1 MIVAQKWRPMAD
13 EPTTE
18 EEFRKFVSQEVGRL
32 HADVAKLVAI
42 LSLWAQPATARR
54 YRLFTWG
61 IIFWLAALTV
71 ALIIHAL
78 LSAGLLRI

>member
-1 MIVAQKWRPMAD
+1 MIAQIMAD

-18 EEFRKFVSQEVGRL
+18 EEFRAFVAREVGKL

-54 YRLFTWG
+54 YRIVTWT
-61 IIFWLAALTV
+61 IILWLAALTLV
-71 ALIIHAL
+71 LAAHAL
-78 LSAGLLRI
+78 LSAGLLRG